1 MKILMLCYEYPPIG
15 GGAAIYVKLISKELV
30 KQGHSVDVVTMQYHD
45 RKKQDHEQLPSQEAD
60 SGVAIYRV
68 PCLRKK
74 VEVCTTIEMM
84 TYCWSAYWF
93 CSKLIKKAKEA
104 GQPYDINHTHFIIPT
119 GLVSYFLKRKH
130 GLPYVVTMHGS
141 DVPGYNPDR
150 FQLQHKLLR
159 PFWKVLAK
167 DPPFVTCH
175 TRALGQ
181 LILKSQPKA
190 DVVIIPNAV
199 DPAYFKTVEKK
210 KKILLSSRLLPR
222 KGIQHFL
229 EAIADMDLKGFEVN
243 ITGDG
248 PYRQELEQQLSRLKQ
263 EGKIKGKVTLR
274 GWVPK
279 AFLNQLYE
287 ESLIFVFPSVMD
299 NFSMALLD
307 AMNAR
312 MAIIAANC
320 AGNPEAT
327 GDTAILVP
335 GGDIGAL
342 RTALQ
347 KLIKD
352 KQLCQEYGEK
362 AKQRALENFTWK
374 KTLRQYEEIF
384 KKAGNIN
391 AAE

>member
-1 MKILMLCYEYPPIG
+1 
-15 GGAAIYVKLISKELV
+15 
-30 KQGHSVDVVTMQYHD
+30 
-45 RKKQDHEQLPSQEAD
+45 
-60 SGVAIYRV
+60 
-68 PCLRKK
+68 
-74 VEVCTTIEMM
+74 
-84 TYCWSAYWF
+84 
-93 CSKLIKKAKEA
+93 
-104 GQPYDINHTHFIIPT
+104 
-119 GLVSYFLKRKH
+119 
-130 GLPYVVTMHGS
+130 MHGS